1 MSMRS
6 AITTFV
12 AAILAWPSLGLAA
25 PRASELSPPAA
36 AHLPAKPTGPIAV
49 EYRVAA
55 APTVGA
61 PLEIDVSARVEPG
74 VKSLSI
80 EANASAPHAVLLTPP
95 TVVAAGDGVFAWKIT
110 VVPLAAEAGYLSVIV
125 AGRVDG
131 VAQARAVTV
140 PLRSSAAAG
149 PTPAAEAAGPEA
161 LNSLPVKET
170 PLSAHKRELS
180 HGA

>member
-1 MSMRS
+1 MSARR

-12 AAILAWPSLGLAA
+12 AAVLAWPSLGLAA
-25 PRASELSPPAA
+25 PRASERSSPPV

-55 APTVGA
+55 PPTVGA
-61 PLEIDVSARVEPG
+61 PLEIDVSARVEPD
-74 VKSLSI
+74 VKGLTI
-80 EANASAPHAVLLTPP
+80 EANASAPRAVLLTPP
-95 TVVAAGDGVFAWKIT
+95 TVVTAGDGVFAWKII

-140 PLRSSAAAG
+140 PLRSVAAAG
-149 PTPAAEAAGPEA
+149 PTPAAEVAGPEA
-161 LNSLPVKET
+161 IIALPVQET
-170 PLSAHKRELS
+170 P
-180 HGA
+180 